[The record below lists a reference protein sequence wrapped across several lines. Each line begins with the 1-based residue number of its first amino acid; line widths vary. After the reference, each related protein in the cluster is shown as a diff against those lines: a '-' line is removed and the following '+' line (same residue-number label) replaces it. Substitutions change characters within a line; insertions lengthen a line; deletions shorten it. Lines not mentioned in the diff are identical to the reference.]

1 MLIPEPFTAT
11 PIAAGI
17 LTNFASDILKYHAQ
31 SLEGTLVGKVL
42 KSAGLSEPTLY
53 DSLHESLYKALD
65 LYFNTYPQRD
75 LLGIDNFFLDPE
87 VAGQISGYILERRAI
102 DWFKIQEAF
111 DKQVGRHE
119 NSKKQIDQYNLDS
132 KRIIEDFIECYRR
145 VLREQLSLPQVV
157 ILLEVLNQNDKLISE
172 LRASEQRIQQ
182 YIAELK
188 QNQLSSQSLN
198 AAYQSG
204 QQELAARLT
213 EQLNT
218 VGLVNQQ
225 QSLQVIQA
233 RLQPIPALFEMGL
246 CKGRLLSPKP
256 NEYFVSHG
264 FTPDLLA
271 DWRETLTNTLVEAS
285 GSQDDIQ
292 PYFSGD
298 KLLGG
303 FRLCGICDQL
313 YTTRF
318 GMFLLPPSQDRNVY
332 LELGIA
338 IGLGAPFF
346 LVQHHEAKIP
356 PVLEALSRY
365 TNGGLF
371 RRMRRELA
379 GQIEEYDF
387 GVVHFIAN
395 LPAAGSQPQYLIAGG
410 GLIEDEDFEGSITDA
425 LGSTYPNLQAVP
437 LKQVLETARGAKTV
451 LEQLVESIQTS
462 RFAIYRVD
470 EECSATTFLALGIS
484 IGLNQPFLMMHR
496 SNKEVPLD
504 LRGMGMYQFPN
515 FTTLENEIIPR
526 HQNLL
531 NRYAG

>member
-1 MLIPEPFTAT
+1 MSIPEPFTAA
-11 PIAAGI
+11 PLAAGI
-17 LTNFASDILKYHAQ
+17 LTNIASDILKFHAQ
-31 SLEGTLVGKVL
+31 SLEGTLAGKAL
-42 KSAGLSEPTLY
+42 KLAGLVEPNLY
-53 DSLHESLYKALD
+53 DSLHESLYKALN

-75 LLGIDNFFLDPE
+75 LLGVDNFFLDAE
-87 VAGQISGYILERRAI
+87 VAGQIGGYILERRAI
-102 DWFKIQEAF
+102 DWVKVQEVF
-111 DKQVGRHE
+111 DREIGIYE
-119 NSKKQIDQYNLDS
+119 NSQQQIERQNLEP
-132 KRIIEDFIECYRR
+132 RLIIEDFIECYRR

-157 ILLEVLNQNDKLISE
+157 VLLEILNQNDSFIAE
-172 LRASEQRIQQ
+172 LRASEQRIKQ

-188 QNQLSSQSLN
+188 QNQLSPQSLN

-204 QQELAARLT
+204 QQQLAQSFT
-213 EQLNT
+213 EELNT
-218 VGLVNQQ
+218 VGLVEQQ

-271 DWRETLTNTLVEAS
+271 DWRETLTNTLIKA
-285 GSQDDIQ
+285 GDSQDDIQ

-303 FRLCGICDQL
+303 FRLCGICDKL

-346 LVQHHEAKIP
+346 LVQHHEANIP
-356 PVLEALSRY
+356 PVLDALSRY
-365 TNGGLF
+365 TKGGLF
-371 RRMRRELA
+371 RKMRKELA

-395 LPAAGSQPQYLIAGG
+395 LPPADSQSQYLIAGG
-410 GLIEDEDFEGSITDA
+410 ELIEDEDFEGSITDA
-425 LGSTYPNLQAVP
+425 LASNYPHLQAVS
-437 LKQVLETARGAKTV
+437 LNQMLGISGGAKTL

-484 IGLNQPFLMMHR
+484 IGLNKPFLMMHR
-496 SNKEVPLD
+496 SKKEVPLD

-515 FTTLENEIIPR
+515 FVTLEKEIIPR
-526 HQNLL
+526 HQDFF